1 MRPSIRANLA
11 AGAVVA
17 LLYAIGSPAFAQN
30 TPAAVNGAQQ
40 PTPRNIQLVPARA
53 SLSSTLDAKKARQG
67 EPVKAKLEAD
77 VQVPDEPTLPKNT
90 VLEGH
95 VDQVQASQNHSN
107 SSLVVTFDQ
116 AKLRDGQ
123 VLPIKATVMAVS
135 EPIMM
140 ADQGGGAMP
149 AGGAPMPSAGGAPMA
164 GGGGPQGGGAA
175 QAGGGSQPAPQPQ
188 PMDVLQAQSPQP
200 QSQSH
205 GVPGVSLQSDIHQST
220 SATFTSQGRNVHV
233 PDGTL
238 MALAITIVPKG
249 VRLQ

>member
-1 MRPSIRANLA
+1 MRATSRMILA
-11 AGAVVA
+11 AGAAIA
-17 LLYAIGSPAFAQN
+17 LVSAAGSPAFAQN

-53 SLSSTLDAKKARQG
+53 TLQSTLDAKKAKQG

-77 VQVPDEPTLPKNT
+77 VQIPDEPSLPKNT

-95 VDQVQASQNHSN
+95 VDQVQASEHHSN
-107 SSLVVTFDQ
+107 SSLIVTFDQ
-116 AKLRDGQ
+116 AKLKDGQ

-140 ADQGGGAMP
+140 ADQGGGAAP
-149 AGGAPMPSAGGAPMA
+149 APMPSGGGAPMA
-164 GGGGPQGGGAA
+164 GGGSQGGGAP
-175 QAGGGSQPAPQPQ
+175 QAGGSGGQSAPQPQPQ
-188 PMDVLQAQSPQP
+188 PMDVPQAQSPQP
-200 QSQSH
+200 QSRTH

-238 MALAITIVPKG
+238 MALAITVVPRG

>member
-1 MRPSIRANLA
+1 MRATSRMILA
-11 AGAVVA
+11 AGAAIA
-17 LLYAIGSPAFAQN
+17 LVSAAGSPAFAQN

-53 SLSSTLDAKKARQG
+53 TLQSNLDAKKARQG

-77 VQVPDEPTLPKNT
+77 VQIPDEPTLPKNT

-95 VDQVQASQNHSN
+95 VDQVQASEHHSN
-107 SSLVVTFDQ
+107 SSLIVTFDQ
-116 AKLRDGQ
+116 AKLKDGQ

-140 ADQGGGAMP
+140 ADQGGSAAP
-149 AGGAPMPSAGGAPMA
+149 APMPSGGGAPMA
-164 GGGGPQGGGAA
+164 GGGSQGGGAP

-188 PMDVLQAQSPQP
+188 PQPMDVPQAQSPQP
-200 QSQSH
+200 QSQTH

-238 MALAITIVPKG
+238 MALAITVVPRG